1 VNLILLIL
9 LIQSFT
15 MHPIWYSLDI
25 NLDTLHELSKD
36 TMSEYLGI
44 IFTEIGPDYLK
55 AMMPVNEK
63 TRQPYGLLHGGASA
77 TLAETLGSVAAALVV
92 DPRQK
97 ACVGME
103 INLNHIRPVREG
115 RVHGIA
121 RPLHIGKTTQ
131 VWDIRISDD
140 KNKLV
145 SVSRLTVAVIDRS
158 QVMKSP
164 DASML
169 P

>member
-1 VNLILLIL
+1 
-9 LIQSFT
+9 
-15 MHPIWYSLDI
+15 MHPIWFSLDI
-25 NLDTLHELSKD
+25 NLDTLHDLSKG

-44 IFTEIGPDYLK
+44 VFTEIGPDYLK

-92 DPRQK
+92 NPQEK

-103 INLNHIRPVREG
+103 INLNHIRPVSEG
-115 RVHGIA
+115 HVHGIA

-131 VWDIRISDD
+131 VWDIRITDD
-140 KNKLV
+140 RNKLV
-145 SVSRLTVAVIDRS
+145 SVSRLTVAVIDRQ
-158 QVMKSP
+158 QVIKNPNM
-164 DASML
+164 SMM